1 MAINGDEP
9 RDTTGGDGTD
19 NDEEAA
25 DGAVAADDRGGADG
39 AGERV
44 DWRHP
49 GPEQGAERVPN
60 GLVWHNPGFI
70 PRTRR
75 PVSTHRLDEDLER
88 HFDSGAVAVTTTA
101 RDDEAARDDGA
112 GGRIPPEQ
120 PAGPDRAG
128 ADSADDVDPD
138 EDILD

>member
-1 MAINGDEP
+1 MVINGDEP

-25 DGAVAADDRGGADG
+25 GDAVTADDRAGADG
-39 AGERV
+39 AAECV

-49 GPEQGAERVPN
+49 RPEQGAERVPS

-70 PRTRR
+70 PQTRR

-101 RDDEAARDDGA
+101 RDDEA

-120 PAGPDRAG
+120 PAGPDRAE